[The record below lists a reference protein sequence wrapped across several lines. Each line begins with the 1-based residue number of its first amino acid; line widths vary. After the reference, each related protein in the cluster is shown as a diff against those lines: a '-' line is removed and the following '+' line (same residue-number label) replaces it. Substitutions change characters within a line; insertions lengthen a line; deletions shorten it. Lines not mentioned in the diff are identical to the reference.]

1 MKHKLLLSNLTADQ
15 KQGVR
20 DGSIA
25 MAALLSGAGI
35 FTLFGMAEE
44 PIIDKTVPEDGEQ
57 TSGEIADCL
66 VVETDA
72 EFAEGNFD
80 GMEFSG
86 TDGAF
91 ATARELVGPGGF
103 FQWRGQTYNT
113 YTKEEW
119 DAMDEDQLADFASN
133 LEENSNYDSY
143 EFVEESQLAS
153 QSYDLNNDGVI
164 DVVMADVDGDGIQE
178 VSQVDLNSDGEVD
191 VIHDPT
197 LDTINEAV
205 PVATEAIQEA
215 EPVYGVSDSNQDG
228 IIDAVVL
235 DNNNDGF
242 VDTIIVDQNHDGIMD
257 SAAVNVGDDE
267 DLDILIVDE
276 NDNLQIEADEI
287 DLIEEELR
295 MDEFII
301 VDEEELEDLVDH
313 PVQQDN
319 NLYISDTDID
329 QDELDLLEL

>member
-1 MKHKLLLSNLTADQ
+1 
-15 KQGVR
+15 
-20 DGSIA
+20 
-25 MAALLSGAGI
+25 
-35 FTLFGMAEE
+35 
-44 PIIDKTVPEDGEQ
+44 
-57 TSGEIADCL
+57 
-66 VVETDA
+66 
-72 EFAEGNFD
+72 
-80 GMEFSG
+80 
-86 TDGAF
+86 
-91 ATARELVGPGGF
+91 
-103 FQWRGQTYNT
+103 
-113 YTKEEW
+113 
-119 DAMDEDQLADFASN
+119 
-133 LEENSNYDSY
+133 
-143 EFVEESQLAS
+143 
-153 QSYDLNNDGVI
+153 
-164 DVVMADVDGDGIQE
+164 MADVDGDGIQE

-235 DNNNDGF
+235 DNNNDGY
-242 VDTIIVDQNHDGIMD
+242 VDTIIVDYNHDGIMD

-276 NDNLQIEADEI
+276 NDNLQIEADDI